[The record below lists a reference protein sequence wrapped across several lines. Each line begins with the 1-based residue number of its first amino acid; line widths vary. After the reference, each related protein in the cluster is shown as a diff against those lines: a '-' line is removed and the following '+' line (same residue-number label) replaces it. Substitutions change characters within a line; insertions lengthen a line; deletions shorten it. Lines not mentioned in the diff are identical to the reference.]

1 MSRIL
6 FIGGTGEISHSCV
19 LQAVRDGHSVSVLNR
34 GFTSL
39 PLSGVEQI
47 YGDVLGPEP
56 YAPLSDRHFDVIC
69 QFLAFEPDEV
79 ARDLK
84 TLGPACEQYIFIS
97 SATVYRKPWE
107 TRITE
112 DTPRGNVYSSYAQQ
126 KAACEDVLVDNGDH
140 DCQVTIVRPSHT
152 YARRLPGAVTDG
164 AHQAWRLVTGRPV
177 IVHDDGASLWT
188 LTHAADFARA
198 MIGLCGNSR
207 AFGEAFHITCEHS
220 YSWNDILA
228 RTGAA
233 LGVEPTLRYV
243 TSEAL
248 AAESDH
254 WRSSLSGDKANNT
267 RFDNAKVRS
276 VIGDWRCSVSL
287 DEGLQKAAD
296 LAHRQIQNGYRPPAE
311 QETLIENVLRKYS

>member
-1 MSRIL
+1 M
-6 FIGGTGEISHSCV
+6 
-19 LQAVRDGHSVSVLNR
+19 LQAVEDGHTVSVLNR
-34 GFTSL
+34 GLTGQPL
-39 PLSGVEQI
+39 PGVEQI
-47 YGDVLGPEP
+47 LGDLRSPQP
-56 YAPLSDRHFDVIC
+56 YKALADRRFDVIC
-69 QFLAFEPDEV
+69 QFLAFEPNEV
-79 ARDLK
+79 TRDLK
-84 TLGPACEQYIFIS
+84 TLGSTCEQYIFVS

-112 DTPRGNVYSSYAQQ
+112 ETPRGNIYSRYAQQ
-126 KAACEDVLVDNGDH
+126 KATCEDVLVNGGDQ

-164 AHQAWRLVTGRPV
+164 LHQAWRMMTGRPV
-177 IVHDDGASLWT
+177 VVPDDGASLWT
-188 LTHAADFARA
+188 LTHATDFARA

-207 AFGEAFHITCEHS
+207 AFGGAFHITCEHS

-254 WRSSLSGDKANNT
+254 WRSSLLGDKANTT

-276 VIGDWRCSVSL
+276 VIGDWRCDVSL
-287 DEGLQKAAD
+287 DEGLQKAAA
-296 LAHRQIQNGYRPPAE
+296 LAKRQIENGYRPSTE